1 VFVIVLGIVLYNPK
15 DIILEAKDKAEAIQQ
30 EYVTM
35 LRYTDS
41 RRAQVYR
48 PSQGS
53 GIQTVAI
60 LYRQLTALFKD
71 LYLFYPDIAIDI

>member
-48 PSQGS
+48 QSLYCTDS
-53 GIQTVAI
+53 RYTVQTVI
-60 LYRQLTALFKD
+60 SSV
-71 LYLFYPDIAIDI
+71 